1 MGEMMT
7 KEEAA
12 RAAPGP
18 DLYSY
23 EFQSDPVPHLHRLRA
38 DDPVHWASHG
48 FWFLTRYDDVQMVL
62 RDPARFSSAGA
73 SWGKSNPV
81 ADDSEK
87 AKKQGGDVGK
97 IGNLLRH
104 SFNLSDPPVHTRLRS
119 LVNQAFSRRA
129 AEHKKERI
137 EEVVDELVAAAKAKG
152 TFDLVTDLGF
162 PLPII
167 VASEIIGIPAEDRDK
182 FRRSFEEAGVLMM
195 PIKNKEVLERG
206 IAAARWQGQYLKD
219 LVEARRA
226 NPQDDLISHL
236 IDAEEEGERLTA
248 QEMMA
253 AVATIFTAA
262 GTTTERYISSG
273 LFLLLSHPD
282 QMAALRADRS
292 LMDGALEEILRY
304 HHPDQSTSTNRRAT
318 EDVELRGKLIKAGDS
333 VRVSLGA
340 ANRDPDRF
348 PEPDRFDIRRAD
360 NKHLA
365 FGNGI
370 HFCLG
375 SALAKSETEVMFH
388 RVLDQM
394 PDLRLVTTEPVK
406 VPRRPDRYK
415 EILVSVA

>member
-1 MGEMMT
+1 MSSENKNINT
-7 KEEAA
+7 ELA
-12 RAAPGP
+12 P

-23 EFQSDPVPHLHRLRA
+23 AYQSDPVPYLQKLRA
-38 DDPVHWASHG
+38 EDPVHWSAHG
-48 FWFLTRYDDVQMVL
+48 FWFLTRYDDVQAVL
-62 RDPARFSSAGA
+62 RDAAGFSSAGA

-81 ADDSEK
+81 AEDAKK
-87 AKKQGGDVGK
+87 AKDQGGDVGK

-104 SFNLSDPPVHTRLRS
+104 SFNLSDPPVHTRLRG

-129 AEHKKERI
+129 AQHRHERI
-137 EEVVDELVAAAKAKG
+137 VEVVNDLVDKAKAKG

-167 VASEIIGIPAEDRDK
+167 VASEIIGIPTEDADR

-195 PIKNKEVLERG
+195 PIKNKEVLDRG

-236 IDAEEEGERLTA
+236 IDAEEGGEKLTA
-248 QEMMA
+248 PEMMA
-253 AVATIFTAA
+253 AIATIFTAA
-262 GTTTERYISSG
+262 GTTTERFISSG
-273 LFLLLSHPD
+273 LFLLLSHPE
-282 QMAALRADRS
+282 QLAALKADRT
-292 LMDGALEEILRY
+292 LMVGALEEILRF

-318 EDVELRGKLIKAGDS
+318 QDMEMRGKHIKAGDS

-340 ANRDPDRF
+340 ANRDPERF
-348 PEPDRFDIRRAD
+348 PDPDTFDIRRTD
-360 NKHLA
+360 NKHLS

-375 SALAKSETEVMFH
+375 SALSLSETEAMFNA
-388 RVLDQM
+388 VLDQM
-394 PDLRLVTTEPVK
+394 PDLTLITTAPIK
-406 VPRRPDRYK
+406 DPRRPDRYK
-415 EILVSVA
+415 EILVSC

>member
-1 MGEMMT
+1 MSSENT
-7 KEEAA
+7 NTDSEV
-12 RAAPGP
+12 GP

-23 EFQSDPVPHLHRLRA
+23 EYQSDPVPYLQKLRA
-38 DDPVHWASHG
+38 EDPVHWSSHG
-48 FWFLTRYDDVQMVL
+48 FWFLTRYDDVQTVL
-62 RDPARFSSAGA
+62 RDAAGFSSAGA

-81 ADDSEK
+81 AEDAKK
-87 AKKQGGDVGK
+87 AKDQGGDVGK

-104 SFNLSDPPVHTRLRS
+104 SFNLSDPPVHTRLRG

-129 AEHKKERI
+129 AQHRHERI
-137 EEVVDELVAAAKAKG
+137 VEVVNDLVDKAKAKG

-167 VASEIIGIPAEDRDK
+167 VASEIIGIPTEDADR

-195 PIKNKEVLERG
+195 PIKNKEVLDRG

-236 IDAEEEGERLTA
+236 IDAEEDGEKLSA
-248 QEMMA
+248 PEMMA
-253 AVATIFTAA
+253 AIATIFTAA
-262 GTTTERYISSG
+262 GTTTERLISSG
-273 LFLLLSHPD
+273 LFLLLSHPK
-282 QMAALRADRS
+282 QLAALKEDRT
-292 LMDGALEEILRY
+292 LMAGALEEILRF

-318 EDVELRGKLIKAGDS
+318 QDMELRGKLIKAGDS

-340 ANRDPDRF
+340 ANRDPERF
-348 PEPDRFDIRRAD
+348 PDPDTFDIRRTD
-360 NKHLA
+360 NKHLS

-375 SALAKSETEVMFH
+375 SALSLSETEAMFNA
-388 RVLDQM
+388 VLDQM
-394 PDLRLVTTEPVK
+394 PDLKLITTTPIK
-406 VPRRPDRYK
+406 DPRRPDRYK
-415 EILVSVA
+415 EILVSC